1 MARTRAGSAEAAG
14 DPAAVA
20 RDSTRGTTRDRRW
33 QDFRRAV
40 REARAAG
47 AHAIRMHGAKVWLQP
62 PQAQAQPQPQS
73 KSTTGAATQTDARQE
88 DQPNARKRRSAK
100 RMHEFVLRK
109 RCQQL
114 ATCKLRLSLLRAM
127 RLFRWQRAQ
136 AVWTQWMRESSRAP
150 AATPMLLEPSEQEA
164 PSAPSKKRSVEK
176 RSPDKANPASGAAHP
191 PSPTT
196 AGGKQPRALTYSAAA
211 GGGGGVPS
219 IDIESMKVPEL
230 KTELERRGLP
240 TYGLKRDMV
249 VRLKPPPP
257 LLALT

>member
-1 MARTRAGSAEAAG
+1 M
-14 DPAAVA
+14 
-20 RDSTRGTTRDRRW
+20 
-33 QDFRRAV
+33 
-40 REARAAG
+40 
-47 AHAIRMHGAKVWLQP
+47 
-62 PQAQAQPQPQS
+62 
-73 KSTTGAATQTDARQE
+73 
-88 DQPNARKRRSAK
+88 
-100 RMHEFVLRK
+100 
-109 RCQQL
+109 
-114 ATCKLRLSLLRAM
+114 
-127 RLFRWQRAQ
+127 
-136 AVWTQWMRESSRAP
+136 
-150 AATPMLLEPSEQEA
+150 
-164 PSAPSKKRSVEK
+164 EK

-249 VRLKPPPP
+249 VRLKAPPP